1 MYIILVIVS
10 VFSAAGA
17 QMLLKKGADRQYI
30 TLWKQYAN
38 IWVISGYTIMGGAM
52 LLNIFCLSQ
61 GVQVKE
67 IGAVEA
73 LSYLF
78 VPLLSWIFFKTNL
91 TSRKMF
97 AICMIM
103 IGVVVFFI

>member
-1 MYIILVIVS
+1 
-10 VFSAAGA
+10 
-17 QMLLKKGADRQYI
+17 
-30 TLWKQYAN
+30 
-38 IWVISGYTIMGGAM
+38 M

-67 IGAVEA
+67 IGVAES

-78 VPLLSWIFFKTNL
+78 VPLLSLLFFKEKL
-91 TSRKMF
+91 TARKVL

-103 IGVVVFFI
+103 IGVVVFFIE

>member
-1 MYIILVIVS
+1 
-10 VFSAAGA
+10 
-17 QMLLKKGADRQYI
+17 
-30 TLWKQYAN
+30 
-38 IWVISGYTIMGGAM
+38 MGGAM

-61 GVQVKE
+61 GVEVKE